1 MDAWTLHWLE
11 ASGALGEFRKQL
23 TEEFEIAYEA
33 ISRWMPAP
41 RLDAL
46 IQRLPGE
53 TIAELGLVGRA
64 YRSTMFSMTFDPDNP
79 NFAASLKHGA
89 VHRHVIHEVHHCLR
103 MAGPGYGWTLGEA
116 LVSEGLAGQFV
127 RQLLGSEPEPWE
139 RAFSL
144 EALRAE
150 PVDLSALGATYYD
163 HNAWFF
169 WYGGQAQ
176 VVGVCARRSDGG
188 AMVGGG
194 GAAGC
199 VHLGQRPRARHPRG
213 CARPRV
219 DPQSLIGT
227 GSPAPAGFTDIK
239 PSSAHHLPATF
250 PRYCPRQ

>member
-163 HNAWFF
+163 HNAWFLVRRTSPSG
-169 WYGGQAQ
+169 WGMRSAIRWWGD
-176 VVGVCARRSDGG
+176 GWRWWGSRMRPPGSTSARKTSSRLRSTKG
-188 AMVGGG
+188 
-194 GAAGC
+194 
-199 VHLGQRPRARHPRG
+199 
-213 CARPRV
+213 
-219 DPQSLIGT
+219 
-227 GSPAPAGFTDIK
+227 
-239 PSSAHHLPATF
+239 
-250 PRYCPRQ
+250 

>member
-11 ASGALGEFRKQL
+11 ASGALGEFRKPL

-89 VHRHVIHEVHHCLR
+89 VHRHVMHEVHHCLR

-150 PVDLSALGATYYD
+150 PVDLSALEATYYD

-169 WYGGQAQ
+169 GTADKPKWLGYALGDQMVGRWLA
-176 VVGVCARRSDGG
+176 VVGQPDASTWVN
-188 AMVGGG
+188 V
-194 GAAGC
+194 
-199 VHLGQRPRARHPRG
+199 RAQDILAVALDQG
-213 CARPRV
+213 
-219 DPQSLIGT
+219 LIRN
-227 GSPAPAGFTDIK
+227 
-239 PSSAHHLPATF
+239 H
-250 PRYCPRQ
+250 